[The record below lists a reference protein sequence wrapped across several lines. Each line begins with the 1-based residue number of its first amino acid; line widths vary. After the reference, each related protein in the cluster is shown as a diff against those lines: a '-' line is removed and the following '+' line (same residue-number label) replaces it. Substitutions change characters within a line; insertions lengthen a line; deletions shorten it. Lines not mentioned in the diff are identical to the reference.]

1 MQEYGAPYMYDYR
14 NAVISHVEP
23 STVHAR
29 DTVISWYWRRWLL
42 QKAIS
47 LFKWTLPENWDKDYF
62 LYTLYCW
69 GYVAVVKT
77 DRYGVIPQGCTL
89 GGLNVFY
96 RPTYA
101 LISNPLLSGVL
112 QPVIGRQCTLFKLRP
127 DYAGIMDVTNHY
139 AELLA
144 ICTETMATNLYN
156 SQLAYVFTA
165 TGKASAESFKKLYDQ
180 IRSGNP
186 ATVVDKSLMDKD
198 GKPTWT
204 AFEQHLKEVFITP
217 ELQEVKR
224 QLLNEYLTL
233 IGIPT
238 ANTTKRERLI
248 VDEVNANNVETAIDW
263 DRALDDLKKV
273 CRDTVA
279 LFKLPAGSLDVSWRD
294 IATPEEAT
302 GEEVE
307 TNEG

>member
-1 MQEYGAPYMYDYR
+1 M
-14 NAVISHVEP
+14 
-23 STVHAR
+23 
-29 DTVISWYWRRWLL
+29 
-42 QKAIS
+42 
-47 LFKWTLPENWDKDYF
+47 
-62 LYTLYCW
+62 
-69 GYVAVVKT
+69 
-77 DRYGVIPQGCTL
+77 
-89 GGLNVFY
+89 
-96 RPTYA
+96 
-101 LISNPLLSGVL
+101 
-112 QPVIGRQCTLFKLRP
+112 
-127 DYAGIMDVTNHY
+127 
-139 AELLA
+139 
-144 ICTETMATNLYN
+144 
-156 SQLAYVFTA
+156 
-165 TGKASAESFKKLYDQ
+165 
-180 IRSGNP
+180 
-186 ATVVDKSLMDKD
+186 VDKSLMDKD

-263 DRALDDLKKV
+263 DRALDDLKRV

-279 LFKLPAGSLDVSWRD
+279 MFKLPAGSLDVSWRD

-307 TNEG
+307 ANAE